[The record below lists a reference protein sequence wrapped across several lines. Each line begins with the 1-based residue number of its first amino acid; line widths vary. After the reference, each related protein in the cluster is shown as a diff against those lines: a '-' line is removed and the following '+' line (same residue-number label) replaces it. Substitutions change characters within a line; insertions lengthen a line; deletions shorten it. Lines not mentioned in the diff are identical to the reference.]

1 MFVEACSYIVPQPST
16 HTPGMPHALFR
27 DYKSTSQGYF
37 KGVMTQ
43 SNTHY
48 SPSFKINGSTS

>member
-1 MFVEACSYIVPQPST
+1 MLVEECSYIAWQPST
-16 HTPGMPHALFR
+16 HTPGMPHVLFR
-27 DYKSTSQGYF
+27 NYKSTSQGYF

-48 SPSFKINGSTS
+48 IPFFKIN